1 MMKINYQFI
10 FIITQYLCSQNQGCN
25 ARQDMDTTII
35 HTPFGKVIGRKEK
48 GVRIFRGLVYARYGR
63 FAPPEAADDPCPGR
77 EINALD
83 YGTLCPQVSSRLDML
98 IGKVPGLRMAEGELC
113 LSVYAPEDEH
123 AAHPVMVWIHGGS
136 YLSGGSEDPRYGA
149 ERLVRT
155 GGVAVVKV
163 SYRLGAEGWLH
174 WPQAANLGLK
184 DLHCALGWVH
194 RNIRFFGGDP
204 ANVTLFAQSAGA
216 HAVASLIATSGDGSE
231 YASYAF
237 PERLPRTPLFRRAIL
252 QSAPLGVTI
261 TPGEADKV
269 LQAFLEALGKSAS
282 EASMADVLAA
292 QEKVVKMR
300 RSLTF
305 MPVLPDNMLCP
316 ESCRGLRIFATCGA
330 QDASPYAL
338 GPFDRLFSRWPSVER
353 AVSAPVVR
361 SLTRKIF
368 MDGMKEYVSRLSALG
383 VEARSHIIRWHPP
396 GSVMG
401 ACHCIE
407 LPFLLGDYED
417 WKDARMLRGMTRG
430 EYESISSELLRAWTA
445 FARDGSWPQLSI

>member
-1 MMKINYQFI
+1 
-10 FIITQYLCSQNQGCN
+10 
-25 ARQDMDTTII
+25 MDTTII

-113 LSVYAPEDEH
+113 LSIYAPEDDGGP
-123 AAHPVMVWIHGGS
+123 HPVMVWIHGGS

-194 RNIRFFGGDP
+194 RNIRHFGGDP

-231 YASYAF
+231 YAAYAF
-237 PERLPRTPLFRRAIL
+237 PERGAEWDAERGAEWDAERGAEWDAERRTGRLPRTPLFRRAVL
-252 QSAPLGVTI
+252 QSAPLGVTF
-261 TPGEADKV
+261 TPAEADKV
-269 LQAFLEALGKSAS
+269 LQAFLEALGKSVP